1 MDGAMPM
8 QCVEVSHEMI
18 ALIGS
23 GGVGDRDWPVDAIA
37 IDFAFGGPGSAS
49 SFRYHARPDRDVL
62 DSDGGTAR
70 LILIICPDACRRVF
84 GDLPGSEGCY
94 HMPAAVRAIA
104 LALRD
109 CALPVAMRDTYRLAK
124 SIELLCETFSLLVDR
139 PEELVPMIGD
149 GQLSHADGQRILAA
163 RRLID
168 ERWSEKLTLDDIA
181 RACGLNRTKL
191 TRGFRE
197 MFDSSVADALAEQR
211 LGEARQ
217 MLLATDLPVSSI
229 GYRCGYLNNA
239 SFTRAFARRFG
250 VAPTQ
255 YRACKVAA

>member
-1 MDGAMPM
+1 MMER
-8 QCVEVSHEMI
+8 VEVSHEMI
-18 ALIGS
+18 ALVGAGGIG
-23 GGVGDRDWPVDAIA
+23 DHEWPTGAVA
-37 IDFAFGGPGSAS
+37 IDFAFGGAGTAPT
-49 SFRYHARPDRDVL
+49 FRYHARPDRVTL
-62 DSDGGTAR
+62 DADDAAR
-70 LILIICPDACRRVF
+70 LILIVCPAACRRVF
-84 GDLPGSEGCY
+84 GRLPACDGGAY
-94 HMPAAVRAIA
+94 HMPAAIRAIA

-109 CALPVAMRDTYRLAK
+109 CTLPIAARDTYRLAK
-124 SIELLCETFSLLVDR
+124 SIELLCETFGLLVDR
-139 PEELVPMIGD
+139 PGELVPMIGE
-149 GQLSHADGQRILAA
+149 GQLSQADSQRIMAA

-168 ERWSEKLTLDDIA
+168 ERWSEKLTLDGIA

-197 MFDSSVADALAEQR
+197 MFDSTVADALAEQR
-211 LGEARQ
+211 LGEARR
-217 MLLATDLPVSSI
+217 MLRATDLPVSSI